1 MPFLSEGS
9 GREEEG
15 WAGGVGVGGQEL
27 VFYFSQRVFT
37 SYLLLRF
44 HHRVNIKSDPSPA
57 KQGL

>member
-1 MPFLSEGS
+1 M
-9 GREEEG
+9 GRG
-15 WAGGVGVGGQEL
+15 CGCGKGGGQEL